1 MDMGKCSMNVLGE
14 KLTALGGVGSMKQR
28 EWRIRCRLGWHG
40 KAASAIRH
48 LLYGERRPT
57 WQEAREIEAAHLKFC
72 AERIRAN
79 EAENA
84 ALLSSMRAAL
94 AAMEASDPEFF
105 EPHIEAMREILLQ
118 RRAQA
123 SEPVGVDRRGEA

>member
-1 MDMGKCSMNVLGE
+1 MNVLGE

>member
-1 MDMGKCSMNVLGE
+1 MTMEKSSMNAVAD
-14 KLTALGGVGSMKQR
+14 KLVAIGGTGPLKAR
-28 EWRIRCRLGWHG
+28 EWRIRCRLGWHD
-40 KAASAIRH
+40 KAKSAIRH

-57 WQEAREIEAAHLKFC
+57 LDEAREIEAGHLKFC

-84 ALLSSMRAAL
+84 DLLSSMRSAL
-94 AAMEASDPEFF
+94 AAMEACDPDFF
-105 EPHIEAMREILLQ
+105 GPHVEAMREILLQ

-123 SEPVGVDRRGEA
+123 AESGGED